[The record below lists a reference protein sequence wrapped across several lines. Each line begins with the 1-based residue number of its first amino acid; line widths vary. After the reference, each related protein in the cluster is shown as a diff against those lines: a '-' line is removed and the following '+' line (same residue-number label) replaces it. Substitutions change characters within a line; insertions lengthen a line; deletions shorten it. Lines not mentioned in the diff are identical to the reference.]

1 MEVKFM
7 DRNNTTED
15 ARFKLDDEERALEN
29 ALERGEF
36 EETMSRE
43 EAQKD
48 WSDVLANTMRKSQ
61 VTFRVSESVID
72 KLKVRAMREGIP
84 YQTLVHSILH
94 KYVTGQLKERD

>member
-1 MEVKFM
+1 M
-7 DRNNTTED
+7 DRNNA
-15 ARFKLDDEERALEN
+15 ARSAQSKLDEEEQALES

-48 WSDVLANTMRKSQ
+48 WDNVIANTMRKTQ
-61 VTFRVSESVID
+61 VTFRVSERIID
-72 KLKVRAMREGIP
+72 TLKVRAMQEGIP

-94 KYVTGQLKERD
+94 KYVTGQFKERD

>member
-1 MEVKFM
+1 MEVKIM
-7 DRNNTTED
+7 DRNSSEQTR
-15 ARFKLDDEERALEN
+15 RFKLDEEEQALES

-43 EAQKD
+43 DAQKD

-61 VTFRVSESVID
+61 VTFRVNERVID
-72 KLKVRAMREGIP
+72 KLKVKAMQEGIP

>member
-1 MEVKFM
+1 M
-7 DRNNTTED
+7 DRNNA
-15 ARFKLDDEERALEN
+15 ARSAHLKLDEEEQALES

-48 WSDVLANTMRKSQ
+48 WDNVIANTIRKTQ
-61 VTFRVSESVID
+61 VTFRVSERIID
-72 KLKVRAMREGIP
+72 TLKVRAMQEGIP

-94 KYVTGQLKERD
+94 KYVTGQFKERD